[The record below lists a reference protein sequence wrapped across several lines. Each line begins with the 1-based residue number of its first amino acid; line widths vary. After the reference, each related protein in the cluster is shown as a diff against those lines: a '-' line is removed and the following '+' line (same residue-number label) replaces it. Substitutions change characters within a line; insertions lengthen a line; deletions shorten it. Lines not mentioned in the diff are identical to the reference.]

1 MTLVPDGPVVA
12 LSPPCGACPTQWFG
26 VTAAGEGLRV
36 HYRYGVL
43 SVTVGE
49 GSPVARV
56 IFAAQVGGPLDG
68 VLGTADMRRHL
79 AGAVDFA
86 PILEDHAIPSRRG
99 ASRPA

>member
-1 MTLVPDGPVVA
+1 VTRLSDARVVA

-26 VTAAGEGLRV
+26 ATAAGEALRV

-49 GSPVARV
+49 GTPVARV
-56 IFAAQVGGPLDG
+56 LFAGQVGAVLDG
-68 VLGTADMRRHL
+68 VLATADMRRLL

-86 PILEDHAIPSRRG
+86 PILEDYAIPPR
-99 ASRPA
+99 AIAT